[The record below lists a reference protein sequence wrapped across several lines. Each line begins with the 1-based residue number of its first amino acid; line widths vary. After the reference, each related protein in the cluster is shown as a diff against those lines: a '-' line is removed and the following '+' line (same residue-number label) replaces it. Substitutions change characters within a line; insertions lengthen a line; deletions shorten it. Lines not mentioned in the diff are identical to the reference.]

1 MGDGRRIIVN
11 ISSLAPELNR
21 PICDKRLAE
30 EGAEGIRGWEFK
42 HKFQFWRKK
51 TKSHPHFL
59 RDGRPNYTKFVL
71 DYRYVDTPDN

>member
-30 EGAEGIRGWEFK
+30 EGAEGKGAGSLSKNSNFGARKRNCIRI
-42 HKFQFWRKK
+42 
-51 TKSHPHFL
+51 

-71 DYRYVDTPDN
+71 DYRYVDTPGN